1 MFQEPQEDYFIRKE
15 EERQEKLDRMRLTAG
30 MLEFLGVVAGI
41 AAIFVLVLL
50 IASLIHW
57 LWRDLSGIFSV
68 IITIFKSSFSNVSN
82 CLREYYISF

>member
-68 IITIFKSSFSNVSN
+68 IISIFKS
-82 CLREYYISF
+82 

>member
-1 MFQEPQEDYFIRKE
+1 MFQEQQEDYFIRKE

-30 MLEFLGVVAGI
+30 ILEFLGVVAGI

-50 IASLIHW
+50 IASLINW

-68 IITIFKSSFSNVSN
+68 VISIFKS
-82 CLREYYISF
+82 

>member
-50 IASLIHW
+50 IASLINW

-68 IITIFKSSFSNVSN
+68 IISIFKS
-82 CLREYYISF
+82 

>member
-30 MLEFLGVVAGI
+30 ILEFLGVVAGI

-68 IITIFKSSFSNVSN
+68 IISIFKS
-82 CLREYYISF
+82 